1 MKIVIVGGGT
11 AGWVTALLAAKRHP
25 YHEVVV
31 IESTKIGVI
40 GVGESTTGFLTDI
53 LINQGLDLDCD
64 HDEFIAETGAT
75 LKYAIKHKG
84 WTNDIDDYYIGPI
97 DGSQTKESTPDALFA
112 YGVNR
117 LPRKDLINTAQC
129 GYWIAKGVSNF
140 DKHTK
145 QFSNFRH
152 AMHVDAHLVGKYFKR
167 KCLKNENSSHI
178 DDEVLGV
185 NMSDTGYI
193 KSVILKSGATVEGD
207 LFIDCSGFARVLMKN
222 MPGNK
227 WISYQ
232 KNLPLNTGLPFQLK
246 YLDGETPEPYTTAW
260 AQKNGWMWQIPLM
273 DRKGCGYVFC
283 DAYTTPDKA
292 HEEIET
298 ILKRPIEPIKV
309 IKFDTGRQDSAWI
322 NNCITIGLSSAFLE
336 PLEATSIHS
345 TIVQAR
351 TLIFEYIKPT
361 IEKTFNTGS
370 RNIYNQRTRKMF
382 DDVKD
387 FLVMHYMG
395 GRSDSDFWK
404 YVKTGATK
412 TPYVEDLLEM
422 AKSRLPTSHD
432 FPRYAGSAGWALY
445 SFVMEGIGVL
455 NVKDSLEEL
464 NFEVPGYGSLDFL
477 TRNAYY
483 DLQDQFAR
491 EIKSYMS
498 YKEFIDYF
506 RKMRFDR
513 GFSDQQYS

>member
-1 MKIVIVGGGT
+1 MRIVIVGGGT

-25 YHEVVV
+25 YHTVTV
-31 IESTKIGVI
+31 IESTRIGVI

-53 LINQGLDLDCD
+53 LINHGLDLDCD
-64 HDEFIAETGAT
+64 HDEFIIETGAT

-97 DGSQTKESTPDALFA
+97 DGSHTKESTPDALFA
-112 YGVNR
+112 YGINR
-117 LPRKDLINTAQC
+117 LPRKSLINTAQC
-129 GYWIAKGVSNF
+129 GYWISKGLANF
-140 DKHTK
+140 DKNSKT
-145 QFSNFRH
+145 FSNFRH
-152 AMHVDAHLVGKYFKR
+152 AMHIDAHLAGKYFKK
-167 KCLKNENSSHI
+167 KCLKNENSRHI
-178 DDEVLGV
+178 DDEVVDIKLKE
-185 NMSDTGYI
+185 NGYI
-193 KSVILKSGATVEGD
+193 DSVVLKNGGIVEGD
-207 LFIDCSGFARVLMKN
+207 FFIDCSGFARVLMNK
-222 MPGNK
+222 MPDNK
-227 WISYQ
+227 WVSFQ

-246 YLDGETPEPYTTAW
+246 YLENEVPEQYTTAW

-292 HEEIET
+292 QEEIET
-298 ILKRPIEPIKV
+298 ILNRKIEPIKV

-322 NNCITIGLSSAFLE
+322 NNCVTIGLSSAFLE

-351 TLIFEYIKPT
+351 TLIFEYIKPNIDDT
-361 IEKTFNTGS
+361 CNLGS
-370 RNIYNQRTRKMF
+370 RNIYNQRTRKIF

-395 GRSDSDFWK
+395 KRSDSDFWK
-404 YVKTGATK
+404 YIATGATI
-412 TPYVEDLLEM
+412 TPYVADLLEM

-455 NVKDSLEEL
+455 NCKDSLTEL
-464 NFEVPGYGSLDFL
+464 NFDVPNHGSLDML

-491 EIKSYMS
+491 ETKDYMT

-506 RKMRFDR
+506 RNIRKQN
-513 GFSDQQYS
+513 GISN